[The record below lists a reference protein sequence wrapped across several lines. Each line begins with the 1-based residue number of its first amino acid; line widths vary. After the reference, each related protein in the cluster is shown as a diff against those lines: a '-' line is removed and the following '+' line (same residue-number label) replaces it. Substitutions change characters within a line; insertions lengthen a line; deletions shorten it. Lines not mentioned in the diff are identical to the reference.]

1 MYDLLVQGG
10 KVIDVAQG
18 IYGQSDIAIYQGEI
32 ASVAPN
38 IDSNQTKRKIDATG
52 KIVTP
57 GLIDIHAHVTGGLT
71 PFGVDPEED
80 GVFSGVTTV
89 CDGGSTGPANF
100 TEFNKLIIQRAKTDV
115 FCFLALHPTGQTTLP
130 EDWNHYEVDAPATL
144 KTIAENRRQVKG
156 VKVRAVAAVAEK
168 YGVQLVK
175 LGKEIA
181 AEAGVPLVVHIG
193 KDPAENAS
201 EEMMESLTREV
212 LSLLNKGDILVHIYT
227 PKMGQAIKP
236 DGSVLSELKEAIERG
251 VILDLAQGSGNLSFS
266 IARKVLDMGIF
277 PSTLS
282 TDISTIFP
290 FPGLAL
296 TRIMSAFLALGMSLE
311 KVIETTTVNPA
322 RALGEEHRR
331 GSLRTGMPADIT
343 ILEPSGGDFT
353 FVDSVNTTIKG
364 NLLLTPRMTLK
375 SGVEIQPKQ
384 PENRTKN

>member
-1 MYDLLVQGG
+1 M
-10 KVIDVAQG
+10 
-18 IYGQSDIAIYQGEI
+18 
-32 ASVAPN
+32 
-38 IDSNQTKRKIDATG
+38 
-52 KIVTP
+52 
-57 GLIDIHAHVTGGLT
+57 
-71 PFGVDPEED
+71 
-80 GVFSGVTTV
+80 
-89 CDGGSTGPANF
+89 
-100 TEFNKLIIQRAKTDV
+100 
-115 FCFLALHPTGQTTLP
+115 
-130 EDWNHYEVDAPATL
+130 
-144 KTIAENRRQVKG
+144 KG

-181 AEAGVPLVVHIG
+181 AEAGVPLVAHIG

-212 LSLLNKGDILVHIYT
+212 LSLLDKGDILVHIYT

-266 IARKVLDMGIF
+266 IARKALDMGIF

-282 TDISTIFP
+282 TDISTLFP

-331 GSLRTGMPADIT
+331 GSLRTGRPADIT
-343 ILEPSGGDFT
+343 ILESSGGDFT
-353 FVDSVNTTIKG
+353 FVDSVNNTVKG
-364 NLLLTPRMTLK
+364 NLLLTPYMTLK
-375 SGVEIQPKQ
+375 SGVEIRPKQ
-384 PENRTKN
+384 SENGTKS